1 MSAWTFLAQR
11 ATTGEWLDW
20 DVPITLSSLE
30 WTLSGPGSLSGTVS
44 PDVGGL
50 RTDDGRLLLEE
61 WGTLIYAESGGEIR
75 WGGIVVSSSF
85 EGEAWRIECAGFTT
99 YPHAITYQGEYSKIG
114 VDPADVVRELW
125 RHVQSFPDS
134 DLRVIV
140 TGAASTSARL
150 GTAAHDETATEPD
163 GSKRTEHHDA
173 EPYALLWWEHPN
185 CGEELDNLAKQT
197 PFDYIEKHYWSP
209 DREAVVH
216 EVELGYPRIGRRRDD
231 LVFAE
236 GENVTN
242 VLSVESNGDEFANTI
257 LGLGAGEGRAMIR
270 RETGLRDG
278 RLRRISVYADKAV
291 TDAARMDAL
300 IADELAYR
308 KAALRITKLDVIDHP
323 HAPIGSWQAGD
334 DILVRAELPW
344 LGEVEMWV
352 RITAW
357 SLTGDGST
365 ASLDVTRSD
374 HFRYGG

>member
-1 MSAWTFLAQR
+1 MSAWTFIAQR

-20 DVPITLSSLE
+20 DIPITLSSLE
-30 WTLSGPGSLSGTVS
+30 WTLSGPGALTGTIA

-75 WGGIVVSSSF
+75 WGGIVISSSF
-85 EGEAWRIECAGFTT
+85 EGESWRLECAGFTT
-99 YPHAITYQGEYSKIG
+99 YPRAITYEGEYSKIG
-114 VDPADVVRELW
+114 VDPAEVVRELW

-140 TGAASTSARL
+140 TGSTSTSVRL
-150 GTAAHDETATEPD
+150 G
-163 GSKRTEHHDA
+163 KDA

-197 PFDYIEKHYWSP
+197 PFDYIEKHYWAP
-209 DREAVVH
+209 DKESVVH
-216 EVELGYPRIGRRRDD
+216 EVELGYPRIGRRRED
-231 LVFAE
+231 LAFVQ
-236 GENVTN
+236 GDNVAK
-242 VLSVESNGDEFANTI
+242 VVSVESNGDEYANTI
-257 LGLGAGEGRAMIR
+257 LGLGAGEGRSMVR

-278 RLRRISVYADKAV
+278 RLRRVSVYSDKAT

-300 IADELAYR
+300 IADELAHR

-323 HAPIGSWQAGD
+323 NAPLGSWQVGD
-334 DILVRAELPW
+334 DVLVRAELPW
-344 LGEVEMWV
+344 LGDLEMWV
-352 RITAW
+352 RITSWA
-357 SLTGDGST
+357 LTGENT
-365 ASLDVTRSD
+365 ASLEVTRSD